1 MSGGLVQ
8 ITNYGS
14 HDIMLTNNPEITFFR
29 TIFRRYTNFGK
40 IFVETKFDN
49 PVSFNTTSV
58 LNIPKAYDLLT
69 DLILKIKLPK
79 FDFSNLQINTQT
91 DNSIYY
97 VYYKEFLSFK
107 NQLLNIVNNFFNNV
121 SPNSLTYIEDLNTFI
136 TNNMTEA
143 QFITFFEIVQFY
155 FEKPLKNIKYYTN
168 ASLYQLQNDILRYI
182 YDTTTFEDYNLE
194 LFKNLIYANMTI
206 LDELNVIL
214 YDILLDKQKKQPNVI
229 YSWKDKIGIYLFE
242 YFEMSIGSN
251 QIVKLSP
258 NYVDMYGQLTY
269 QNPIIYDAMINDI
282 QNVKR
287 NYINEKFT
295 NDDYVYLKVPFWF
308 CQNYGLAFPL
318 VSLQFN
324 DLQFK
329 LKTKNIID
337 CINITFPN
345 QNREDLVNQQFLNNL
360 NKILSEE
367 LQISVLLEYASL
379 DSNERQKFV
388 QSGHEYL
395 ITQVQEISFTNV
407 SPFNA
412 TFDVNMFHC
421 VKDLYWNIIK
431 QPTNI
436 YNNNT
441 NVYYET
447 VILNEYNSKEPSYI
461 AYLNELYNPFIKF
474 NTFIFIN
481 GLYTYENLI
490 ITGELTNEQHDYDVS
505 IVLAQKTR
513 FIPYAINS
521 SIILNSVS
529 LINQPYNYFNYVQTY
544 NYYNSIPQLGTN
556 VYSFSLYPNDVQPS
570 GSCNIGRI
578 PKVTL
583 NLQLLKYDNNNQEN
597 NYLLR
602 LYGTNYNIL
611 RIIGGICGLAYQY

>member
-1 MSGGLVQ
+1 
-8 ITNYGS
+8 
-14 HDIMLTNNPEITFFR
+14 
-29 TIFRRYTNFGK
+29 
-40 IFVETKFDN
+40 
-49 PVSFNTTSV
+49 
-58 LNIPKAYDLLT
+58 
-69 DLILKIKLPK
+69 
-79 FDFSNLQINTQT
+79 
-91 DNSIYY
+91 
-97 VYYKEFLSFK
+97 
-107 NQLLNIVNNFFNNV
+107 
-121 SPNSLTYIEDLNTFI
+121 
-136 TNNMTEA
+136 
-143 QFITFFEIVQFY
+143 
-155 FEKPLKNIKYYTN
+155 
-168 ASLYQLQNDILRYI
+168 
-182 YDTTTFEDYNLE
+182 
-194 LFKNLIYANMTI
+194 
-206 LDELNVIL
+206 
-214 YDILLDKQKKQPNVI
+214 
-229 YSWKDKIGIYLFE
+229 
-242 YFEMSIGSN
+242 
-251 QIVKLSP
+251 
-258 NYVDMYGQLTY
+258 
-269 QNPIIYDAMINDI
+269 
-282 QNVKR
+282 
-287 NYINEKFT
+287 
-295 NDDYVYLKVPFWF
+295 
-308 CQNYGLAFPL
+308 
-318 VSLQFN
+318 
-324 DLQFK
+324 
-329 LKTKNIID
+329 
-337 CINITFPN
+337 
-345 QNREDLVNQQFLNNL
+345 
-360 NKILSEE
+360 
-367 LQISVLLEYASL
+367 
-379 DSNERQKFV
+379 
-388 QSGHEYL
+388 
-395 ITQVQEISFTNV
+395 
-407 SPFNA
+407 
-412 TFDVNMFHC
+412 MFHC